1 MVFVV
6 MTIFSDS
13 EEKISIC
20 AVVRTARDYPR
31 MLTHARMIGTTV
43 VIAATTCNGVQ
54 PVKPRGWKRVCYGA
68 SRYLGEHFR
77 KKSSG
82 V

>member
-20 AVVRTARDYPR
+20 AAVRTARDYPG

-43 VIAATTCNGVQ
+43 AIAATTWNRVQ
-54 PVKPRGWKRVCYGA
+54 PVKPKGRKRVAGERYGA
-68 SRYLGEHFR
+68 SRYLGQHFR
-77 KKSSG
+77 
-82 V
+82 